1 MKYFTKEW
9 FELCQKTS
17 FHLNLVE
24 DQKAEVFSEEY
35 FQQVYHNEL
44 MDWLTLREEMYT
56 IDFNKEETTEEFH
69 NAFIVN
75 QMILTKQLPETILEQ
90 IADLRVFA
98 LYKAS
103 RKVINAVTEYCEE
116 NKKSI
121 KAIGEQYRS
130 YYKEASASFDKEIIE
145 DFRFHDC
152 KVIKSIQ
159 NETNLTLILNNSGG
173 FTDVDE
179 VTFENFHLIKQDGLL
194 ENTWWLYE
202 EVYKVNNRYEFH
214 ALLEN
219 RENELIDFIISADRV
234 SFARKV
240 S

>member
-1 MKYFTKEW
+1 MKYFTKDW
-9 FELCQKTS
+9 FELCQKIS

-75 QMILTKQLPETILEQ
+75 QMILKKRLPATILEQ

-103 RKVINAVTEYCEE
+103 RMVINTVTEYCEE
-116 NKKSI
+116 NERSV
-121 KAIGEQYRS
+121 KAIGERYRS
-130 YYKEASASFDKEIIE
+130 YYKEALASFDKEIVE
-145 DFRFHDC
+145 NFRFHDC
-152 KVIKSIQ
+152 NVIKSIQ
-159 NETNLTLILNNSGG
+159 NDTNLTLILNNSGG

-179 VTFENFHLIKQDGLL
+179 VTFENFDLIKQDGLL

-219 RENELIDFIISADRV
+219 RENELIEFIISADRV
-234 SFARKV
+234 SFNRKD

>member
-44 MDWLTLREEMYT
+44 MDWITLQEEMYK

-103 RKVINAVTEYCEE
+103 RKVINTVTEYCEE
-116 NKKSI
+116 NRRSV
-121 KAIGEQYRS
+121 KAIGEKYRS
-130 YYKEASASFDKEIIE
+130 YYKEASASFDKEIVE

-173 FTDVDE
+173 FTNVVE

-202 EVYKVNNRYEFH
+202 EVYKVNNGYEFH

-234 SFARKV
+234 SFTCKV